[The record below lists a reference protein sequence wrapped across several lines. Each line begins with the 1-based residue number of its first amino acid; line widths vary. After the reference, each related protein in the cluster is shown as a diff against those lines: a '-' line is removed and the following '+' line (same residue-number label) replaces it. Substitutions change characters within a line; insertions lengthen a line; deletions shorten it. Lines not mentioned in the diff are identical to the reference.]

1 MDMIILRG
9 GGDIA
14 TGIAHRLYQ
23 SGFHVVISEI
33 EKPTAIRRRVSFCEA
48 IYSGEIEIEGVKAV
62 LSTKGEVLENLKL
75 GLLPVVIDENCSLA
89 YDLKPLAVI
98 DSILAKKNLGTKKD
112 MAPITVGV
120 GPGFS
125 AGGDVD
131 LVVETNRGHHLG
143 KVIDKGKAMDN
154 TGIPGTIQGYTAER
168 VVRASA
174 EGQVKNIKKI
184 GDIVK
189 ADDILCTTGG
199 VEVRANIDGV
209 IRGLIKDGLE
219 VEKGMKIGDIDPR
232 AIVEYTY
239 TISDKAR
246 AVGGG
251 VLEAIMRLRSD
262 I

>member
-48 IYSGEIEIEGVKAV
+48 IYSGEIEVEGVKAV
-62 LSTKGEVLENLKL
+62 LSSKGEVLENLKL

-168 VVRASA
+168 VVRAAA